1 MNKVSR
7 LILAIA
13 LIVTTMAAM
22 VGCSGA
28 SGGQTEK
35 KTEITIS
42 SKDFTEN
49 MLLGKM
55 LIKYLEYNGYP
66 VKDETGLGASGLIRT
81 ALESGEIDSYWEYTG
96 TALMGFMKHEPS
108 FDAEESYNLVKK
120 WDEENNDIIWLDYA
134 PVNNTYCIVTTK
146 DVMEKY
152 NIKTISDMANC
163 IKKGETLRF
172 ISNPEY
178 FERADGMPQ
187 VENAYGFELP
197 EKDRILL
204 DLGLFYTA
212 LTNKEGELTVGFTT
226 DGMIAA
232 SGFEILNDDKN
243 AFPVYNATPVF
254 RKEIIEAYPEL
265 PELVNKLSAL
275 INNETMM
282 QLNAAVDVEEKNID
296 EVAENFLIEKGLIKK
311 DK

>member
-1 MNKVSR
+1 MKK
-7 LILAIA
+7 IQKAIIAFA
-13 LIVTTMAAM
+13 LIMTTMAAM
-22 VGCSGA
+22 VGCS
-28 SGGQTEK
+28 SGKAEEGQK
-35 KTEITIS
+35 ATEIKIG

-49 MLLGKM
+49 ILMGKM
-55 LIKYLEYNGYP
+55 LIKYLESNGYP

-81 ALESGEIDSYWEYTG
+81 ALTSGEVDAYWEYTG
-96 TALMGFMKHEPS
+96 TALMGFMKHDPS
-108 FDAEESYNLVKK
+108 FDSEESYNIVKK
-120 WDEENNDIIWLDYA
+120 WDEENNGIIWLDYA

-146 DVMEKY
+146 EVMEKY
-152 NIKTISDMANC
+152 NIKTISDMANS
-163 IKKGETLRF
+163 INDGEKLRF

-187 VENAYGFELP
+187 VENVYGFKLP

-212 LTNKEGELTVGFTT
+212 LKNKEGELTVGFTT

-232 SGFEILNDDKN
+232 SGFEILEDDKN

-254 RKEIIEAYPEL
+254 RKEIIDAYPEL

-275 INNETMM
+275 LDNETMM
-282 QLNAAVDVEEKNID
+282 ALNAAVDVEGKNVD
-296 EVAENFLIEKGLIKK
+296 EVAEGFLVEKGLIKEK
-311 DK
+311 